1 MDRAISYKS
10 AAYWMIPLQ
19 SSNRARWQ
27 NRAPTTGSAEVA
39 SSLGSLKWKHDSVE
53 NVITHPYPVD
63 HAAVRSCAG
72 AARASR
78 MVARALRPA
87 RRPVVTIEQRSA

>member
-19 SSNRARWQ
+19 SSNGARWQ

-39 SSLGSLKWKHDSVE
+39 SSVGSVKSKNDSVE
-53 NVITHPYPVD
+53 NVLY
-63 HAAVRSCAG
+63 AVG
-72 AARASR
+72 
-78 MVARALRPA
+78 MVCHEHH
-87 RRPVVTIEQRSA
+87 TS